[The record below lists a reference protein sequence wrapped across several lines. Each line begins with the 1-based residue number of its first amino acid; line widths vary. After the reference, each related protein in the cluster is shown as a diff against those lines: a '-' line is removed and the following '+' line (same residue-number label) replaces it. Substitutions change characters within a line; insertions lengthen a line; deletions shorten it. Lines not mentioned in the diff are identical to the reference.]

1 MVIPINQKNKKL
13 AKKVKNKIIK
23 SKTDD
28 KIAKLKNNLNAENVV
43 SKKKLKTSLII
54 VILLFVFLIG
64 RLFYLQI
71 IDGSHLASLATR
83 QQTTSEEISSKRG
96 NIYDVTGASLAISE
110 TVDTISISPSQIKG
124 KTDEKTAELKK
135 KIAEGLS
142 SIFELNSD
150 ELLEKINNS
159 SSSITI
165 ATKVEEDKVNQLK
178 NWMKENKV
186 SSGINIDE
194 DSKRYYPYGSLAS
207 QIIGSCG
214 TDNQGLAGIE
224 SSYDSILKGNS
235 GEVVMSTDASQGEI
249 PNSQES
255 FVEAENGY
263 NLTLTLDVK
272 IQSIV
277 EKHLKQAVEEH
288 SCSKGGNCIIM
299 NPQTGDIL
307 AMASYPNY
315 DLNNPFTPTSY
326 YANDW
331 DSLSAKERS
340 ERIYEMWG
348 IRSVSQ
354 TYEPGS
360 VFKLITAAVALEENI
375 TKTDIPNDFYCN
387 GYEIVADRTIQCWK
401 YQAPYYT
408 THESE
413 TLREALMNSC
423 NPAFMQLAKRIGA
436 PTLYKYYNAFG
447 FFNKTK
453 SGLPGEASSIF
464 YDLNDVHPVE
474 LATMSFG
481 QRFTITPLQMCTALC
496 AIANNGNLLQPKIV
510 KSMTNTDTGEITE
523 FGTTKIRQV
532 ISSKTSNELKS
543 MMQSV
548 VTDGTGKNAQVQG
561 YSIGGKS
568 GTSEPIAGD
577 ENAGYTTSFAAIS
590 PIENTQV
597 VILVTLYDPKGDS
610 HQGGQTAA
618 PVVSKILSE
627 VLPHMGIEPDQK

>member
-1 MVIPINQKNKKL
+1 MNKKNNKL
-13 AKKVKNKIIK
+13 AKKIKNKIIK

-28 KIAKLKNNLNAENVV
+28 KISKMKNNLNIQNVV
-43 SKKKLKTSLII
+43 STKKLKIALII
-54 VILLFVFLIG
+54 SFFSFVLLIG

-71 IDGSHLASLATR
+71 IDGSHLSSLAAR
-83 QQTTSEEISSKRG
+83 QQTTSSEISSKRG
-96 NIYDVTGASLAISE
+96 NIYDSTGASLAISE
-110 TVDTISISPSQIKG
+110 TVDTISINPSKIKG
-124 KTDEKTAELKK
+124 KTDEQTAELKQ
-135 KIAEGLS
+135 KITKGLS
-142 SIFELNSD
+142 DIFELNYD

-159 SSSITI
+159 SSTITI
-165 ATKVEEDKVNQLK
+165 AKKVEEDVVNKLK
-178 NWMKENKV
+178 EWMKENKITV
-186 SSGINIDE
+186 GINIDE
-194 DSKRYYPYGSLAS
+194 DTKRYYPNGSLAS
-207 QIIGSCG
+207 QVIGSCG

-224 SSYDSILKGNS
+224 YSYDSILKGTS
-235 GEVVMSTDASQGEI
+235 GEIVTSTDASKSEI
-249 PNSQES
+249 PNSEQS
-255 FVEAENGY
+255 FIEAENGY

-272 IQSIV
+272 IQAIV
-277 EKHLKQAVEEH
+277 EKHLKQAVEDN

-307 AMASYPNY
+307 AMASYPDY
-315 DLNNPFTPTSY
+315 DLNNPRVPTSY
-326 YANDW
+326 YADNW
-331 DSLSAKERS
+331 DALSSQEQFD
-340 ERIYEMWG
+340 RIQQMWK
-348 IRSVSQ
+348 IRSVSE

-360 VFKLITAAVALEENI
+360 VFKLITSAVALEENI
-375 TKTDIPNDFYCN
+375 TKTDTPNDFYCN
-387 GYEIVADRTIQCWK
+387 GFEDISGTIIKCWK
-401 YQAPYYT
+401 YQSPYYT
-408 THESE
+408 THQSE

-423 NPAFMQLAKRIGA
+423 NPAFMQLAKRIGS

-447 FFNKTK
+447 FFNKTS
-453 SGLPGEASSIF
+453 SGLPGESSSIF
-464 YDLNDVHPVE
+464 YDLDDVHPVE

-481 QRFTITPLQMCTALC
+481 QRFTITPLQMCTALS
-496 AIANNGNLLQPKIV
+496 AIANNGYLLQPKIV
-510 KSMTNTDTGEITE
+510 KSMTNTDTGEITTFE
-523 FGTTKIRQV
+523 TTKVRQV

-577 ENAGYTTSFAAIS
+577 LNAGYTTSFAAIS

-627 VLPHMGIEPDQK
+627 VLPYLGIEPDQK